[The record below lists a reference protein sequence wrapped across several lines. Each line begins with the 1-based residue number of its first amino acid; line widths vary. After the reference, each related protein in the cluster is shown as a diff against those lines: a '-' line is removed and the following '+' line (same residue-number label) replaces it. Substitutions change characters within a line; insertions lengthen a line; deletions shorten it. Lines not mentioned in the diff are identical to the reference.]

1 MLRPV
6 GSATWTKERVP
17 SVDSS
22 RFVYR
27 NESITPLSPFE
38 VKVGVYNTEGE
49 GALSAMSVIYSGE
62 DGECSQHGAGLLE
75 AQRRLLPLSW
85 NCATKAGCLSLD
97 GRTSAG
103 PQGNFC
109 PKFFCLGNGG
119 LMERYSLEP
128 KHREGAGLWGNATD
142 LTFPHARAHPGMAPG
157 QQACPA
163 TQLWGHHMSV

>member
-1 MLRPV
+1 M
-6 GSATWTKERVP
+6 P

-85 NCATKAGCLSLD
+85 NRATKAGCVFLWMAEPQLAPRGTSVQSFSASEMEVSWNAIAWNRNTGRVLGYEVMPRISLSL
-97 GRTSAG
+97 
-103 PQGNFC
+103 
-109 PKFFCLGNGG
+109 
-119 LMERYSLEP
+119 
-128 KHREGAGLWGNATD
+128 
-142 LTFPHARAHPGMAPG
+142 AHVPTQAPG